1 MPTRYYV
8 RKFLNR
14 PSHHGGAYVLVE
26 VEDTSKSQ
34 DDDDFALIEFEISD
48 CFRRV
53 GLDFPLR
60 TAGDRKNSLAKARLL
75 AEVTERF
82 LEALEAEAELAA
94 HRSGRSRATN
104 S

>member
-1 MPTRYYV
+1 MPNRYYV

-14 PSHHGGAYVLVE
+14 PGHHGGANVLAS
-26 VEDTSKSQ
+26 VEDTSKSAG
-34 DDDDFALIEFEISD
+34 DGDPAFVEFEISD

-60 TAGDRKNSLAKARLL
+60 SSADRRNSLAKARLL
-75 AEVTERF
+75 AEVTARF

-94 HRSGRSRATN
+94 LRARPSRSDNR
-104 S
+104 